1 MRTFAFPFLLKPVA
15 SNVTNFANSS
25 EFSFLTAV
33 NPVTFTFFSE
43 GIVTNFSRFFV
54 FANVKVT
61 SSSFDKFSILLGV
74 ILTSAIAAFNSDSVL
89 ASALGFSTKKAVI
102 NSSVLN

>member
-15 SNVTNFANSS
+15 SNDTNFANSS

-43 GIVTNFSRFFV
+43 GIVTNFSIFFV

-61 SSSFDKFSILLGV
+61 SSSFDKFSILLGD